1 MDKRQLME
9 NLNKSLHILKKSGT
23 VTLSDKSLKTLRDSI
38 EEALKL
44 LGNDLPKDT
53 SDALTDKTSDTT
65 DGTIDR
71 LGLSKRSSNA
81 LKRAGLMTLKDLR
94 GITTDKLKSIRGLGE
109 TSLKE
114 ITEKAKEQGVKI
126 SS

>member
-1 MDKRQLME
+1 MEKRQVIE
-9 NLNKSLHILKKSGT
+9 NLNKSLQTLKKDHT

-38 EEALKL
+38 EEALNL

-53 SDALTDKTSDTT
+53 SDALTDKTSDAT
-65 DGTIDR
+65 DETIDH

-94 GITTDKLKSIRGLGE
+94 GITTDNLKSIRGLGE

-114 ITEKAKEQGVKI
+114 ITEKAEEQGVKI

>member
-1 MDKRQLME
+1 MEKRQVIE
-9 NLNKSLHILKKSGT
+9 NLNKSLQTLKKART

-53 SDALTDKTSDTT
+53 SDALTYKTSDAT
-65 DGTIDR
+65 DETIDH

-94 GITTDKLKSIRGLGE
+94 GITTDNLKSIRGLGE

-114 ITEKAKEQGVKI
+114 ITEKAEEQGVKI

>member
-1 MDKRQLME
+1 MEKRQVIE
-9 NLNKSLHILKKSGT
+9 NLNKSLQALKKART
-23 VTLSDKSLKTLRDSI
+23 VTLSDKSLKTLRDSV

-53 SDALTDKTSDTT
+53 SDALTDKTSDAT
-65 DGTIDR
+65 DETIDH

-81 LKRAGLMTLKDLR
+81 LKRAGLMTLKDLH
-94 GITTDKLKSIRGLGE
+94 GITTDNLKSIRGLGE
-109 TSLKE
+109 WGLKE
-114 ITEKAKEQGVKI
+114 ITEKAKEHGIKI

>member
-1 MDKRQLME
+1 MEKRQVIE
-9 NLNKSLHILKKSGT
+9 NLNKSLQTLKIDHT

-38 EEALKL
+38 EEALNL

-53 SDALTDKTSDTT
+53 SDALTDKTSDAT
-65 DGTIDR
+65 DETIDH

-94 GITTDKLKSIRGLGE
+94 GITTDNLKSIRGLGE

-114 ITEKAKEQGVKI
+114 ITEKAEEQGVKI